1 MEATRF
7 NWFAQLLVRMGE
19 DLPPLDESDEN
30 SDSIVRKYIN
40 KEWID
45 RKTLEEKTLPLS
57 KSKSASLTKSI
68 FPKSV
73 DLIKRKLSSLPK
85 MMMAFMTKMEK

>member
-1 MEATRF
+1 
-7 NWFAQLLVRMGE
+7 MGE
-19 DLPPLDESDEN
+19 DLPPLDESNEN

-68 FPKSV
+68 SPKSV
-73 DLIKRKLSSLPK
+73 VLIKIRHLSSPK
-85 MMMAFMTKMEK
+85 MMMAFMTKTERLMKTKRKG